1 LFIEARKRKI
11 ESIPQ
16 QTRLSRP
23 VHKQRSRVEIDAKI
37 RPNRIGGIRPTRL
50 VYLSTRRWGSKPAQM
65 HLHGRKRRLEPQH
78 VSHRDG
84 MRRLRSPPHL
94 LLVPV
99 RLLQVDLEQNVRA
112 SRVAA
117 RRQPLQVGLSFGRR
131 SFQNSHLGAGRF
143 GFGWPA
149 NLFPTRLYRVVCVR
163 FCLLSMSVL
172 SMFDCLVL
180 WRQ

>member
-1 LFIEARKRKI
+1 MLNEVINFLFIEARKCKI

-37 RPNRIGGIRPTRL
+37 RPNRIVGIRPTRL
-50 VYLSTRRWGSKPAQM
+50 VYLSTRRWGSKPVQM

-94 LLVPV
+94 LLVPL
-99 RLLQVDLEQNVRA
+99 RLLKVDLEQDVRA
-112 SRVAA
+112 SRMAA
-117 RRQPLQVGLSFGRR
+117 HRQPL
-131 SFQNSHLGAGRF
+131 
-143 GFGWPA
+143 
-149 NLFPTRLYRVVCVR
+149 
-163 FCLLSMSVL
+163 
-172 SMFDCLVL
+172 
-180 WRQ
+180 